1 MEQRANLSELLSRYK
16 VDHDPQIREELVLNC
31 VPLIHYVLGR
41 LGISQEIGMDYEDL
55 VSQGFMGIIDAVDR
69 YDPAFGTQFS
79 TYATVRIRGKVLD
92 YLRAQ
97 DWLSRNARNRSRA
110 IQKSISTLWESLG
123 HAPSDEQIASNMG
136 IEVDKVQ
143 ESLIDASK
151 VIVSLDALET
161 ESEDDEA
168 SFYESVAD
176 ERQENPSEIVDEEEL
191 KRELVK
197 ALLKLSDRE
206 QLLLS
211 LYYYEEL
218 TFKEIGQVMEITES
232 RVCQLH
238 ARALLT
244 LKSIF
249 NAKSGDL
256 LAPLMRKKQA
266 RQTVRPVSEPD
277 SRKEN
282 SDQSIK
288 RLTYV

>member
-1 MEQRANLSELLSRYK
+1 MMEQRANLSELISRYK
-16 VDHDPQIREELVLNC
+16 VDHDPQIREELVLGC

-123 HAPSDEQIASNMG
+123 HAPSDQQIASNMG

-143 ESLIDASK
+143 EALIDASK

-161 ESEDDEA
+161 ESEDDDA

-218 TFKEIGQVMEITES
+218 TFKEIGVVMGITES

-238 ARALLT
+238 ARAVYD
-244 LKSIF
+244 LK
-249 NAKSGDL
+249 
-256 LAPLMRKKQA
+256 A
-266 RQTVRPVSEPD
+266 RL
-277 SRKEN
+277 N
-282 SDQSIK
+282 HG
-288 RLTYV
+288 